1 MRIQLSCDSL
11 LAMNHKV
18 RLTDEALR
26 QIEAIGDHI
35 AKDSP
40 QNAKLWVEKLHLR
53 IDALGSHP
61 EIHAVLYSAQEAGA
75 EVRQTFYGVYRI
87 LYSID
92 DGVVQVLTVRHGA
105 CKPIGPDELR
115 E

>member
-1 MRIQLSCDSL
+1 MTHR
-11 LAMNHKV
+11 V

-35 AKDSP
+35 ARDSP
-40 QNAKLWVEKLHLR
+40 QNAILWLEKLYQR
-53 IDALGSHP
+53 IDALGNLP
-61 EIHAVLYSAQEAGA
+61 EVHAVLYSEEEAGA

-92 DGVVQVLTVRHGA
+92 GDVVHVLTVRHGA
-105 CKPIGPDELR
+105 CKPIGPEGLQ